1 MSTALQKGQRNQ
13 SMECAKMV
21 ASFLVVLIHVGFPG
35 ALGRDVFAISLF
47 AVPMFLAI
55 SGYFSYGAGPKVLG
69 RRIVHILILNVI
81 TDVIHLAWNVV
92 ATELAGGSS
101 VAYLIRAIPDPDEL
115 IYLIT
120 IQHNTFLDHL
130 WYLLSAAICYGIL
143 WAYVRFYGEDEVN
156 YHNLYLAAGGLWIA
170 YFAIGTILPL
180 DGKVLAPMIFGNA
193 WFYALPMFTLGIFL
207 HEYQDRLMKNFRLNG
222 KKLLGIVALGM
233 ALCLAHKKYLGDG
246 VPIGM
251 YIEVPALMLFL
262 ITHPTVPVRGRFG
275 RALIGRFGVLSTAI
289 YLLHVTL
296 RSAYD
301 VLLLGPVT
309 ALLGG
314 AAKSGGGRCWC
325 TCSPWCARLSG
336 SGSMI
341 CSKSAGAPKP
351 PCN

>member
-1 MSTALQKGQRNQ
+1 MR
-13 SMECAKMV
+13 KMV

-101 VAYLIRAIPDPDEL
+101 VAYLIRAIPDPGEI
-115 IYLIT
+115 IYYLT
-120 IQHNTFLDHL
+120 AQHNSFLGHL
-130 WYLLSAAICYGIL
+130 WYLLSVAICYGIL

-180 DGKVLAPMIFGNA
+180 DGKVLAPMTYGNA

-207 HEYQDRLMKNFRLNG
+207 HEYQDRLMKNFRLNR

-314 AAKSGGGRCWC
+314 GEVWVRPLLVYLLTLVCAVIWERIDDLLKKRRRAKAA
-325 TCSPWCARLSG
+325 L
-336 SGSMI
+336 
-341 CSKSAGAPKP
+341 
-351 PCN
+351 